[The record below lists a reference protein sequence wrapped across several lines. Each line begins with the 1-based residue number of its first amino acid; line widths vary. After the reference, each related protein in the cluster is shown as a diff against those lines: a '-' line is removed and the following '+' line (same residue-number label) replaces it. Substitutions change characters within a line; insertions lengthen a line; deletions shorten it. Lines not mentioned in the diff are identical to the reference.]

1 MDGTSVVLLTLGLCL
16 ALQVTVTETKAIN
29 NITNLK
35 QALLNKMTAEEKHH
49 FFGDVPD
56 PVFHLVTPRLFP
68 YLSADKPDLVRLI
81 ISSPDLNV
89 DAVLAPSE
97 GLVAPHLA
105 AGIYFDGE
113 LVEFPS
119 VLCHFRSSNATHVIS
134 VNNCDGEGLDGIIV
148 TPDQLATIH
157 SFPNRLRYLIH
168 EHIPF
173 TSSLDGVS
181 DEESSYQYTTT
192 PGGNDGQN
200 TGTEED
206 YSLHIFHV
214 SQKDEVPV
222 HGRRRREAE
231 EEQREDTVVCAT
243 GPEHDVTEN
252 LGRHHFRD
260 LTELIPDI
268 DIDSQDNFGR
278 FQEEEQPPAS
288 SDIVDHG
295 EADTHNHTI
304 QAKPVT
310 SVVIRKTL
318 ELAVFVDEI
327 LYKNFPLR
335 VDNSDKYKLVNYI
348 LTLINAVQGIYH
360 QEELQGFILDISIV
374 RLDIHTSNKGPNN
387 GGGDI
392 GAYLTSF
399 CEWQKVQ
406 NPAMD
411 SDPQHWDHAIMLS
424 GLDLHSSGNP
434 SVIGLAWVGGMC
446 RPSVSCTMNEGRSFS
461 AVYVVAHE
469 MGHNLGMN
477 HDGHGEAQRCSSSKY
492 VMSPSV
498 GPGKTKWSSCSISV
512 VHSFLRR
519 STCLDDG
526 DNFRTT
532 FATAISVKAVISL
545 SEGNNNVDLETILK
559 QTPGYQFP
567 LSEQCKAMFGRD
579 YYPALTKFD
588 LCEYMYCTNGVVT
601 KPGHPALEGS
611 FCGSH
616 RVCIAGN
623 CRPEEELA
631 GLIVYTVP
639 NASHGGGTRPLPSG
653 ITTGTLPLSG
663 ITAGTPSPSG
673 ITTDTT
679 PSSITTGTP
688 VPYSGITTA
697 STTPSSSTTDESYPL
712 TTTIPRVTA
721 SVERPSVAE
730 IIGDCSCNLTT
741 NILHTLQNIPKAICP
756 FLAPVY
762 HPLFNCVQG
771 CSEYDLHIDLSSGSL
786 TKVAT
791 GLIELEE
798 ATESCFFES
807 YTITSDQGVSVLSDS
822 VLKNLNSTVK
832 NESLCQAIPHF
843 LHPVFHC
850 LNIAPVDLV
859 REPETECAPQR
870 IILMMPDYNLTYIHE
885 VGGKHANKTALWK
898 GKQYTL
904 LRKIED
910 NKLEDGQILD
920 KLFPRQAEE
929 EYESGFVKCDL
940 KAKVPKTLQD
950 LPQGVCHFL
959 APSLHML
966 FNCSSRDQCP
976 KYVLFMN
983 FLEYNITKVPVKT
996 PFPLKPP
1003 CAVCQPKEQIID
1015 TGLLD
1020 ILKGLISIL
1029 LDSNI
1034 LCSLFPSSWLP
1045 WIPVCDTTA
1054 LLATTPEDECPPI
1067 AIVIQI
1073 DDSAFTYTSDQG
1085 DESSE
1090 GHPTINWLGNIYV
1103 LKKITKNKD
1112 TTELLQ
1118 DDYQL
1123 DFDAKISR
1131 RSLLR
1136 ESLVMPLL
1144 RSSMSSWHP
1153 SVISKTR
1160 DENNSY
1166 LGPSADDRY
1175 QDASPRAEISALLDQ
1190 PLQEYVGQTDV
1201 FLPLNAPKAMP
1212 RTKIGECSVTCGSGM
1227 RLVQMEC
1234 IDVMTDKILDDDSC
1248 QGYIFTDNPSE
1259 PCQMPA
1265 CKQPSWNIGG
1275 WGICSESCG
1284 AGVQFRH
1291 VDCVIEID
1299 LDENENL
1306 INLSSDNKTH
1316 PHLIVSDQQC
1326 KGQPPHKFQE
1336 CKGSCL
1342 LAPWCEEG
1350 KDCDYIDIQISKD
1363 FDYS

>member
-134 VNNCDGEGLDGIIV
+134 VNNCDGEGL
-148 TPDQLATIH
+148 
-157 SFPNRLRYLIH
+157 
-168 EHIPF
+168 
-173 TSSLDGVS
+173 
-181 DEESSYQYTTT
+181 
-192 PGGNDGQN
+192 
-200 TGTEED
+200 
-206 YSLHIFHV
+206 
-214 SQKDEVPV
+214 
-222 HGRRRREAE
+222 
-231 EEQREDTVVCAT
+231 
-243 GPEHDVTEN
+243 
-252 LGRHHFRD
+252 
-260 LTELIPDI
+260 
-268 DIDSQDNFGR
+268 
-278 FQEEEQPPAS
+278 
-288 SDIVDHG
+288 
-295 EADTHNHTI
+295 ADTHNHTI

-498 GPGKTKWSSCSISV
+498 GPGKTK
-512 VHSFLRR
+512 R

-545 SEGNNNVDLETILK
+545 SEGNNNETVDLETILK

-567 LSEQCKAMFGRD
+567 LSEQCKAMI
-579 YYPALTKFD
+579 
-588 LCEYMYCTNGVVT
+588 CVNICTVPMVWSLNQ
-601 KPGHPALEGS
+601 GS